1 VNRLPSTD
9 AELQQ
14 IMQRNP
20 ALAARNRALLK
31 GGATAPAAKPK
42 RRKIAAPKSELAPPQ
57 VVGQI
62 REGLLI
68 NLAIALPIRTESE
81 LNRRD
86 HWAAAAARKKAQQR
100 EVEIGLKRLFSVFR
114 VELPCV
120 VRLTRIGAEIL
131 DDDNLASAFKA
142 IRDQIAK
149 LIKVD
154 DGSDMV
160 RWQYDQVADRRFG
173 YGVKIEILRP
183 FEGGIDG

>member
-1 VNRLPSTD
+1 MTE
-9 AELQQ
+9 AEFLQLKK
-14 IMQRNP
+14 RNP
-20 ALAARNRALLK
+20 RLRIK
-31 GGATAPAAKPK
+31 GEADATAPATRSK
-42 RRKIAAPKSELAPPQ
+42 RRKIAAPKSELAPPM
-57 VVGQI
+57 VAGQI

-86 HWAAAAARKKAQQR
+86 HWRAAGARKKAQQR
-100 EVEIGLKRLFSVFR
+100 EVEIGLRALFRFFR
-114 VELPCV
+114 IELPCV
-120 VRLTRIGAEIL
+120 VRLTRIGAELL

-142 IRDQIAK
+142 IRDQVAK

-160 RWQYDQVADRRFG
+160 RWRYDQVADRRYG
-173 YGVKIEILRP
+173 YGIKIEILRP